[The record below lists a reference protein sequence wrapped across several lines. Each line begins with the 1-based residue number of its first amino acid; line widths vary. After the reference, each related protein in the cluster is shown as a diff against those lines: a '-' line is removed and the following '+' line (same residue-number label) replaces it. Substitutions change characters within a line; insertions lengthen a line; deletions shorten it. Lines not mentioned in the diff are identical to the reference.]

1 MTGAHNLSQDAP
13 AKLPRSQNNTDCA
26 AWESLVRSTRKLAI
40 ADRADAVTVPV
51 RTNRSGVIPP
61 CSVAMVKTRIAA
73 PNAPIIAPK
82 LSAHTPRAGEQS
94 GGDDGGGTDT
104 RAGRHSQQVGIGE
117 SVTDEGLHHRA
128 GDGKTSADGQ
138 TEQYPRCSDPPHD
151 RKFGTRDGWASEARV
166 HHVHHSGHGEHLGS
180 ERQRAHSREHG
191 DDHQSGQHDTRTE
204 SSSRCTSLRRRQVGR
219 WRQSS
224 ANSIHGVTDP
234 SSWHDTTSTR
244 VVSGYGR
251 RQGRPH
257 SGGTAPELHR
267 LPITSMMTSEP

>member
-1 MTGAHNLSQDAP
+1 MGNGAGQNQSQWSDTA
-13 AKLPRSQNNTDCA
+13 LQRRDG
-26 AWESLVRSTRKLAI
+26 E
-40 ADRADAVTVPV
+40 DE
-51 RTNRSGVIPP
+51 NRSSQRPDHRAETERP
-61 CSVAMVKTRIAA
+61 HS
-73 PNAPIIAPK
+73 
-82 LSAHTPRAGEQS
+82 RAGEQS

-104 RAGRHSQQVGIGE
+104 RAGRHSQQVGIGK

-151 RKFGTRDGWASEARV
+151 RKFGTRDGWASKARV

-180 ERQRAHSREHG
+180 ECQRAHSREHG
-191 DDHQSGQHDTRTE
+191 DDQQSGQHDTRTE
-204 SSSRCTSLRRRQVGR
+204 PSSRRTSLRRKQVGR

-251 RQGRPH
+251 RRDDLTVAGPRRNCTDFP
-257 SGGTAPELHR
+257 
-267 LPITSMMTSEP
+267 LPR